1 MAPRGSGAGERCR
14 SCAGLAVHV
23 VFVSGVSYI
32 NVFSFSVG
40 SQLLCIKQIVKKCR
54 IKLSASTNSEIVPR
68 AGFVHQKFRK
78 FSGAKVPRIKKL
90 EKFLEPS
97 SRASKT

>member
-40 SQLLCIKQIVKKCR
+40 SQFLCIKQIVKKFPKQVDCINNLR
-54 IKLSASTNSEIVPR
+54 NCSE
-68 AGFVHQKFRK
+68 GWF
-78 FSGAKVPRIKKL
+78 
-90 EKFLEPS
+90 
-97 SRASKT
+97 RASKNL

>member
-40 SQLLCIKQIVKKCR
+40 SQLLCIKQIVKK
-54 IKLSASTNSEIVPR
+54 VPNQ
-68 AGFVHQKFRK
+68 VVCINKFRNCSEGW
-78 FSGAKVPRIKKL
+78 F
-90 EKFLEPS
+90 
-97 SRASKT
+97 RASRIS